1 MQEHSEAWTRVDAI
15 LEHSKNPQT
24 KYFGLQ
30 VLEGVVRTR
39 WGALPDAQREGI
51 KSYIT
56 NLIIALSTD
65 DKVYRAERTFVNK
78 LNLVRRG
85 WGGAGRLRGGGGGGL
100 TVLCGGSLDLAQAP
114 WQSCRFCW
122 SSSSAAVLHARG
134 CQYVH

>member
-78 LNLVRRG
+78 LNLVRCGRC
-85 WGGAGRLRGGGGGGL
+85 GAGQGGRWACCAVG
-100 TVLCGGSLDLAQAP
+100 CRDLAQAP
-114 WQSCRFCW
+114 CRRSCT
-122 SSSSAAVLHARG
+122 SSARIWPYL
-134 CQYVH
+134 C